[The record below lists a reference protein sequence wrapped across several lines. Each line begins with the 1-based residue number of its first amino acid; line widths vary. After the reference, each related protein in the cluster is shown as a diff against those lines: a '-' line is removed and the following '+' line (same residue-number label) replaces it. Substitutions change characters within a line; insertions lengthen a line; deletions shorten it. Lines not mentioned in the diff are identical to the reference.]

1 MEKSI
6 ETIWKEG
13 FLKSDALVPPK
24 LNNLYN
30 QKSKHIIDKFKRM
43 FKINLIA
50 IVVSSFIVLV
60 ASIMVEIPYM
70 GVALFF
76 ILNGLVII
84 NKKLLNTLGKIDK
97 SVCSYQYLKAF
108 DNWMKE
114 QISVNTRIS
123 RYFYPLIFLSII
135 LGFWFGSFG
144 GNIPGE
150 ALVNEL
156 VINYPDIYLVN
167 GIPLIGILGVILVA
181 SLLAIFGGRIYK
193 WDVNLVY
200 GGVFRKLNE
209 IIADIEELRS

>member
-97 SVCSYQYLKAF
+97 SVSSYQYLKAF